1 MTQPDRA
8 AYVRQEVVTEH
19 LRGYKPPS
27 LILNLVAWVALAIA
41 KLVDPTRFSTKP
53 PLAYRA
59 FQAIRHC
66 DCEADAF
73 AAFPGLTA
81 G

>member
-19 LRGYKPPS
+19 LQGYKPPS

-41 KLVDPTRFSTKP
+41 KLVDPTRFST
-53 PLAYRA
+53 
-59 FQAIRHC
+59 
-66 DCEADAF
+66 
-73 AAFPGLTA
+73 
-81 G
+81 